1 MGKGKIRE
9 VETRDVCKAGW
20 ERERLERK
28 RERKRERLEMTEGS
42 ESGKGKEGG

>member
-20 ERERLERK
+20 ERERSK
-28 RERKRERLEMTEGS
+28 RKRERLVMTEGS